1 MGILYD
7 ALINMNEAGVNY
19 QAQSQYDNATQTL
32 TYNGKQYKWK
42 NDGSQPTGQGVVVT
56 APGPAVNSRTM
67 LPINVEL
74 HPDGSY
80 VRTMAAPTPT
90 TAAKPADTSAAANKT
105 QTDKAPVD
113 AATATKTPIEK
124 APTEKA
130 PADATPTGPVA
141 KTLVSSDQIKALQ
154 TAIRAKF
161 PNLDLGKTGNGQ
173 GIDGAFGPK
182 TLEAVMRI
190 VNGQGGVNA
199 NSVMAQPTAKE
210 SIETESL
217 LSTEPSLARIVQLAR

>member
-7 ALINMNEAGVNY
+7 TLIKMDEAAINT
-19 QAQSQYDNATQTL
+19 QTQSQYDNATQTL

-56 APGPAVNSRTM
+56 APGLAVNSRTM

-74 HPDGSY
+74 HPDGTY
-80 VRTMAAPTPT
+80 VRTNAAPTPT
-90 TAAKPADTSAAANKT
+90 TAPAADASATANKT